1 MVENHSLI
9 SSKALRNPPKVRQ
22 GPGKACLEQALQ
34 CRPIPFSLM
43 MDPATCCWRVGS
55 PLSLL
60 QKMHHGR
67 WSFSLHQ
74 SFWNKKIET
83 SSKLKLKFKLKLNL

>member
-1 MVENHSLI
+1 MVENRSLI

-22 GPGKACLEQALQ
+22 GLLQ

-83 SSKLKLKFKLKLNL
+83 SSKLKFKLKLNL